1 MNTCLKL
8 LLCLLIGFSP
18 LTWAA
23 NSISQIEPWF
33 SEKSYQRGDLTEY
46 QKTAYIALLPSKNI
60 KPQKISI
67 LWRPVALNSTAAPKP
82 GKIYL
87 LGAVVMEG
95 KNKYIAKELS
105 IFQNNTDLQNSKK
118 WVAYNGTPSAPDTP
132 IDDPIQQLLGEDKN
146 NNGVRDDFED
156 LILNSEL
163 SEPAKQHALQAGK
176 VYGQAL
182 TLHISGEALSQAQA
196 HQAMQNLIYAE
207 KCRRQYAKTDDISW
221 QESDYYNDIDRLE
234 ASFMSDFYIDDIAG
248 EEQPYDFPKNSC
260 QFLTNVVGVIK

>member
-1 MNTCLKL
+1 MNIYLKVL
-8 LLCLLIGFSP
+8 FSLLIGFSP
-18 LTWAA
+18 FTWAS
-23 NSISQIEPWF
+23 SITKIEPW
-33 SEKSYQRGDLTEY
+33 SAEKNYQRGDLAEF

-60 KPQKISI
+60 KPQKVSI
-67 LWRPVALNSTAAPKP
+67 LWRPVALNNTAAPKP

-95 KNKYIAKELS
+95 KNKYIAKELN
-105 IFQNNTDLQNSKK
+105 IFQSSEDLKNNKK
-118 WVAYNGTPSAPDTP
+118 WIAYTGKPSAPDTP

-146 NNGVRDDFED
+146 KNGVRDDFEE

-196 HQAMQNLIYAE
+196 HQAMQNLIIAYG
-207 KCRRQYAKTDDISW
+207 CQLHLAKEDGASW
-221 QESDYYNDIDRLE
+221 KESDYYNDIDRLE
-234 ASFMSDFYIDDIAG
+234 ASFMSDLYLADIVGDSRSYVFYK
-248 EEQPYDFPKNSC
+248 DFC
-260 QFLTNVVGVIK
+260 QALDNTVGVMK